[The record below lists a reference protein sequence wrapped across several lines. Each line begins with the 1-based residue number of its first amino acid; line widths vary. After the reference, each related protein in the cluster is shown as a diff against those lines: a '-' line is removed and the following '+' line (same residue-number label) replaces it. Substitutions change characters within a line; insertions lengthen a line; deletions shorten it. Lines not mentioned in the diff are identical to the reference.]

1 MRAGWRETL
10 GYYTVWDE
18 DPRQGGRLCKAPSAL
33 KTREEHAATR
43 MSELLTSVEDR
54 PLALAHFLETLPP
67 ADRDQ
72 LRRMLK
78 GDK

>member
-1 MRAGWRETL
+1 MRAGWRRPWATTRFGTKIL
-10 GYYTVWDE
+10 GKE
-18 DPRQGGRLCKAPSAL
+18 GGCAKRSAL
-33 KTREEHAATR
+33 KIREEHAATR